1 MRRVA
6 RRAGSGGHG
15 GMAGPSAG
23 RVLLGPLGPDRIVV
37 DITADVEDFQ
47 QLAALKALATLHR
60 TYTGRAVVRCQNFMD
75 DLLLPLEEGGAA
87 ILVNYAWKPPGWP
100 SIWHVLFD
108 FFLTSQGM
116 QALRKVIGIMR
127 DHPDW
132 FGFTRTSP
140 WKQLWNAFLEGVEA
154 MASFGAPFD
163 YSPEF
168 EEQARLMLT
177 HAAPDAR
184 PLAAAVA
191 KAVATQQPHRLR
203 LARLAS
209 QLPLLGHCLRG
220 GPPAKGGRTSAATA
234 GAGTAAAAHSRG
246 DPLGAAVPARPAVPQ
261 LVQRLVARPLTS
273 SVRPPLARQS
283 VGDATASAEAPGWRH
298 RRPQSQARHLGQQH
312 TAADLRTQPWCT
324 RSSRLLSSPR
334 GPQRRHHISDG
345 AHVPSLLHGR
355 FDEFGMN
362 YANHTSKSTSTE

>member
-246 DPLGAAVPARPAVPQ
+246 DPPGRSSASAASRAATGAATGRKAADIVSAPATGTAVSGGCDG
-261 LVQRLVARPLTS
+261 VRRSARLA
-273 SVRPPLARQS
+273 
-283 VGDATASAEAPGWRH
+283 ASKAAITGEAPGAAAH
-298 RRPQSQARHLGQQH
+298 RR
-312 TAADLRTQPWCT
+312 
-324 RSSRLLSSPR
+324 
-334 GPQRRHHISDG
+334 
-345 AHVPSLLHGR
+345 
-355 FDEFGMN
+355 
-362 YANHTSKSTSTE
+362 